1 MKKKIVRMTA
11 ILMSAMMLTGF
22 TGCINPLNIDPSDPI
37 LEQQKPE
44 SYETVTEKAV
54 NLTDGKV
61 TDDITVIL
69 PEEAYVSKLSTASM
83 DLFAQIL
90 ADEGKNSNVL
100 ISPLSI
106 MMALGMTEN
115 GAANNTLAQMEQYVN
130 GGIDVETMNAVMAFY
145 KNKMNA
151 SEAVS
156 WNVANS
162 LWIKDN
168 GQILP
173 KEKFLVN
180 TASYY
185 GAEAYK
191 APFSEQTL
199 KEINAW
205 VNKNTNEMIP
215 EILDEINPNS
225 FMYLVN
231 AIAFEGQW
239 EEQFS
244 DNAVREDMDFTN
256 ADGSVSKVTML
267 QHGEDCY
274 FELEGGIGF
283 VKPYAGGEY
292 SFVGIL
298 PKEGESTAEYIAKI
312 AKNKDDFAAAVK
324 NPKTGDV
331 VIRLPEFTNDYGTD
345 LKNAYSKLGMNEPFS
360 NGADFT
366 NMLENGGSEAYIGKI
381 IHKTHIEVD
390 RKGTK
395 AAAATI
401 VDMRVKGAIMMPDEV
416 IYIYLDK
423 PFVYAIVDNE
433 TGLPVF
439 IGCQNSMK

>member
-69 PEEAYVSKLSTASM
+69 PEEAYVSELSTASM

-274 FELEGGIGF
+274 FELEGGIGVF
-283 VKPYAGGEY
+283 VRRNSPERGREYGG
-292 SFVGIL
+292 
-298 PKEGESTAEYIAKI
+298 
-312 AKNKDDFAAAVK
+312 
-324 NPKTGDV
+324 
-331 VIRLPEFTNDYGTD
+331 
-345 LKNAYSKLGMNEPFS
+345 
-360 NGADFT
+360 
-366 NMLENGGSEAYIGKI
+366 
-381 IHKTHIEVD
+381 IH
-390 RKGTK
+390 
-395 AAAATI
+395 
-401 VDMRVKGAIMMPDEV
+401 
-416 IYIYLDK
+416 
-423 PFVYAIVDNE
+423 
-433 TGLPVF
+433 
-439 IGCQNSMK
+439 CQNRKEQR